1 MKKIKIVTLII
12 IIFLSANL
20 VQANNKDVTISEVD
34 LGNSCLT
41 TIDVNITENIAK
53 EEDLI
58 IDYDYG
64 KIRKEGVIM
73 NVYYSNILGK
83 SQWTDFPSPSNIYLM
98 PSSILLPIKRWIN
111 NGMQTNGMWWVR
123 VVLFK
128 NGTC

>member
-34 LGNSCLT
+34 LANSCLT

-98 PSSILLPIKRWIN
+98 PSSILLPIKRWIK